1 MRASKRDMSNVR
13 VSSSEIRKRAFENVR
28 ELVEV
33 KVQDGLVTIGDYAF
47 YNCFLLKDIN
57 VPPSV
62 KVIGRSAFAWCAR
75 LPPPKLPSGLE
86 SMGENSFSHC
96 SFPSFHVPIL
106 ISELKNG
113 VFSSCVEMVSLEMP
127 ERVELIE
134 DEAFSDC
141 PRLRNV
147 AVPSSVTSTGR
158 DLFKNCKDLEKL
170 YPNHDEL
177 LQVLKHRFDG
187 LPIHKICY
195 YQSYY
200 PTATTLENLENVLKS
215 VGNAQDCLGRQDCLG
230 MTPLHILALSTKP
243 NLKLFQALLKH
254 NQDDLITKDKW
265 GDLPLYYACFSD
277 APLEIVKLFLEV
289 HKTAFLDQ
297 EMNWTRMVEVS
308 RSEVTECLLETHNK
322 SFPDQTVNWN
332 KLIQSFLRRSLEK
345 LKCIFK
351 YSVAKR
357 LSQLGKEDW
366 RSNILKDI
374 ERMPGS
380 EGLLMYFW
388 NVRRRHIDLVYCK
401 LEKYELVEATTLLE
415 MAVWKSN
422 MHQSSSANLIKGDY
436 QNNAEIDDAGKYRKE
451 CLVTCGAEIIM
462 ENIMPFLIGETQDKL
477 LFNRSGHEKL
487 SGVEIFP

>member
-1 MRASKRDMSNVR
+1 MRASKRDLSNVK

-33 KVQDGLVTIGDYAF
+33 KVQEGLVTIGDYAF

-57 VPPSV
+57 IPLSV
-62 KVIGRSAFAWCAR
+62 KVIGRSAFAWCGR

-86 SMGENSFSHC
+86 SIGEKAFSNC
-96 SFPSFHVPIL
+96 SFPSFRVPIL
-106 ISELKNG
+106 ISELRNG
-113 VFSSCVEMVSLEMP
+113 VFSACVEMVSLEMP
-127 ERVELIE
+127 EKVELIE
-134 DEAFSDC
+134 DYAFFDC
-141 PRLRNV
+141 PRLRNM

-158 DLFKNCKDLEKL
+158 DLFKDCKDLEKL

-187 LPIHKICY
+187 LPIHKLCY

-200 PTATTLENLENVLKS
+200 PTATTLENLENLLES
-215 VGNAQDCLGRQDCLG
+215 LGNAQECLGRQDCLG

-277 APLEIVKLFLEV
+277 APLEIVKLFLEA

-297 EMNWTRMVEVS
+297 PLNWTKMVEVS
-308 RSEVTECLLETHNK
+308 RLEVTEFLLETHK
-322 SFPDQTVNWN
+322 TSFPDQIVNWN
-332 KLIQSFLRRSLEK
+332 KLIQSFLRGSLEK
-345 LKCIFK
+345 LKCIVN

-357 LSQLGKEDW
+357 LSHLGKEDW
-366 RSNILKDI
+366 RSNVLKEI

-380 EGLLMYFW
+380 QGLLSYYW
-388 NVRRRHIDLVYCK
+388 NVRKRHIDHVHCK

-415 MAVWKSN
+415 MAVWKAN
-422 MHQSSSANLIKGDY
+422 MHRSSSANLVKGDY
-436 QNNAEIDDAGKYRKE
+436 QENAEIDDAGKYRKE
-451 CLVTCGAEIIM
+451 CYITCGADIILV
-462 ENIMPFLIGETQDKL
+462 NIMPFLIGETQDKACI
-477 LFNRSGHEKL
+477 K
-487 SGVEIFP
+487 